1 MPIDINSSLLSMNLH
16 LGIPEDDE
24 NRMRMLVDTG
34 ADMDT
39 DNLKYYMWVMSKYP
53 EIVDTFYN
61 VTRIPLMMLC
71 IYWLL

>member
-61 VTRIPLMMLC
+61 VTRIPLMILC